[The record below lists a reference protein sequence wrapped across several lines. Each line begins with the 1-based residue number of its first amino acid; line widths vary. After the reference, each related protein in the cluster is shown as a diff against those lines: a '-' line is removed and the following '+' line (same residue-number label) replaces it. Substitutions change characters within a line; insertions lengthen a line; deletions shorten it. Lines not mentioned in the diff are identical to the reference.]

1 MQEINLVVEQQQG
14 VINTNFDEIRA
25 RLSEGLE
32 EYKNMVFTEDTKKEA
47 KETVASLRKLKTAVD
62 GERKRI
68 KKDYMAPYDTFDAQ
82 VKELT
87 KLIDEPINLIDGQ
100 IKAFE
105 QKRLEEKR
113 ELIQG
118 IYDGVMDCHKEVAE
132 FVPLDRIYDTKW
144 ENATTTKK
152 AITEA
157 IIGRVQAVEKD
168 LATIR
173 EMESEFEDK
182 GIEIYKVSLEL
193 SDAIATMNR
202 YQKQK
207 EEILRR
213 QEEAKRLAELE
224 EQKKV
229 AEKVVEK
236 PEEPAPAV
244 KVEESPKFVEPEE
257 TLFNAT
263 YEVKADA
270 FQIVKLEYAMRE
282 YDIAFRRVQ

>member
-1 MQEINLVVEQQQG
+1 MQEINLVVEQQQE

-82 VKELT
+82 VKDLT
-87 KLIDEPINLIDGQ
+87 KLIDELINLIDGQ

-118 IYDGVMDCHKEVAE
+118 IYEGVMDCHKEASE

-157 IIGRVQAVEKD
+157 IIQRVQAVEKD

-182 GIEIYKVSLEL
+182 GIEIYKVSLDL

-213 QEEAKRLAELE
+213 QEEEAKRLAELE
-224 EQKKV
+224 EQK
-229 AEKVVEK
+229 KVVEK

-244 KVEESPKFVEPEE
+244 KVEESPKFIEPEE
-257 TLFNAT
+257 TLFNAM

-270 FQIVKLEYAMRE
+270 FQIVKLESAMRE
-282 YDIAFRRVQ
+282 YGIEFRRVQ

>member
-14 VINTNFDEIRA
+14 TINTNFDEIKA
-25 RLSEGLE
+25 KLSAGLE

-68 KKDYMAPYDTFDAQ
+68 KKEYMAPCDAFEAQ

-87 KLIDEPINLIDGQ
+87 QLIDEPISFIDGQ
-100 IKAFE
+100 VKAFE

-113 ELIQG
+113 EIIRG
-118 IYDGVMDCHKEVAE
+118 IYDGIIGEHQEASNYIS
-132 FVPLDRIYDTKW
+132 LDRIYDSKW
-144 ENATTTKK
+144 ENATTSNKS
-152 AITEA
+152 ITED
-157 IIGRVQAVEKD
+157 ITERVQAVEKD
-168 LATIR
+168 LHTIQ

-182 GIEIYKVSLEL
+182 GLESYRASLEL

-213 QEEAKRLAELE
+213 QEEEKRRE
-224 EQKKV
+224 EERQAVVQQEV
-229 AEKVVEK
+229 AEEPVQDTSVVEQQVLQ
-236 PEEPAPAV
+236 EAPKSNAKAV
-244 KVEESPKFVEPEE
+244 
-257 TLFNAT
+257 
-263 YEVKADA
+263 YEVDADP
-270 FQIVKLEYAMRE
+270 FQIVQLEAAMRE
-282 YDIAFRRVQ
+282 YGIAFRRVQ

>member
-82 VKELT
+82 VKDLT
-87 KLIDEPINLIDGQ
+87 KLIDEPINIIDGQ

-113 ELIQG
+113 KLIQG
-118 IYDGVMDCHKEVAE
+118 IYEGVMDCHKEVSE

-144 ENATTTKK
+144 ENDTTTKK

-157 IIGRVQAVEKD
+157 IIQRVQAVEKD

-173 EMESEFEDK
+173 GMESEFEDK
-182 GIEIYKVSLEL
+182 GIEIYKVSLDL
-193 SDAIATMNR
+193 SDAIATMNH

-213 QEEAKRLAELE
+213 QEEEAKRLAELE
-224 EQKKV
+224 EQK
-229 AEKVVEK
+229 KVVEK

-244 KVEESPKFVEPEE
+244 KVEESPKFIEPEE
-257 TLFNAT
+257 TLFNAM

-270 FQIVKLEYAMRE
+270 FQIVKLESAMRE
-282 YDIAFRRVQ
+282 YGIEFRRVQ

>member
-82 VKELT
+82 VKDLT

-118 IYDGVMDCHKEVAE
+118 IYEGVVDCHKEASE

-157 IIGRVQAVEKD
+157 IIERVQAVEKD

-173 EMESEFEDK
+173 GMESEFEDK
-182 GIEIYKVSLEL
+182 GIAIYKVSLDL

-213 QEEAKRLAELE
+213 QEEEAKRLAELE
-224 EQKKV
+224 EQK
-229 AEKVVEK
+229 KVVEK

-244 KVEESPKFVEPEE
+244 KVEESPKFIEPEE
-257 TLFNAT
+257 TLFNAM

-270 FQIVKLEYAMRE
+270 FQIVKLESAMRE
-282 YDIAFRRVQ
+282 YGIEFRRVQ

>member
-32 EYKNMVFTEDTKKEA
+32 EYKNMVFAEDTKKEA

-68 KKDYMAPYDTFDAQ
+68 KKEYMAPYDTFDAQ

-118 IYDGVMDCHKEVAE
+118 IYEGVMDCHKEASE

-152 AITEA
+152 AITES
-157 IIGRVQAVEKD
+157 IIERVQAVEKD

-173 EMESEFEDK
+173 GMESEFEDK
-182 GIEIYKVSLEL
+182 GIEIYKVSLDL

-213 QEEAKRLAELE
+213 QEEEAKRLAELE

-229 AEKVVEK
+229 VEK
-236 PEEPAPAV
+236 LEEPAPAV
-244 KVEESPKFVEPEE
+244 KVEESPKFIEPEE
-257 TLFNAT
+257 TLFNAM

-270 FQIVKLEYAMRE
+270 FQIVKLESVMRE
-282 YDIAFRRVQ
+282 YGIEFRRVQ

>member
-82 VKELT
+82 VKDLT

-118 IYDGVMDCHKEVAE
+118 IYEGVMDCHKEASE

-157 IIGRVQAVEKD
+157 IIQRVQAVEKD

-182 GIEIYKVSLEL
+182 GIEIYKVSLDL

-213 QEEAKRLAELE
+213 QEEEAKRLAELE
-224 EQKKV
+224 EQK
-229 AEKVVEK
+229 KVVEK

-244 KVEESPKFVEPEE
+244 KVEESPKFIEPEE
-257 TLFNAT
+257 TLFNAM

-270 FQIVKLEYAMRE
+270 FQIVKLESAMRE
-282 YDIAFRRVQ
+282 YGIEFRRVQ

>member
-82 VKELT
+82 VKDLT

-118 IYDGVMDCHKEVAE
+118 IYEGVMDCHKEASE

-157 IIGRVQAVEKD
+157 IIQRVQAVEKD

-182 GIEIYKVSLEL
+182 GIEIYKVSLDL

-213 QEEAKRLAELE
+213 QEEEAKRLAELE
-224 EQKKV
+224 EQK
-229 AEKVVEK
+229 KVVEK

-244 KVEESPKFVEPEE
+244 KVEESPKFIEPEE
-257 TLFNAT
+257 TLFNAM
-263 YEVKADA
+263 YEVKTDA
-270 FQIVKLEYAMRE
+270 FQIVKLESAMRE
-282 YDIAFRRVQ
+282 YGIEFRRVQ

>member
-82 VKELT
+82 VKDLT

-118 IYDGVMDCHKEVAE
+118 IYEGVMDCHKEASE

-157 IIGRVQAVEKD
+157 IIERVQAVEKD

-173 EMESEFEDK
+173 GMESEFEDK
-182 GIEIYKVSLEL
+182 GIAIYKVSLDL

-213 QEEAKRLAELE
+213 QEEEAKRLAELE
-224 EQKKV
+224 EQK
-229 AEKVVEK
+229 KVVEK

-244 KVEESPKFVEPEE
+244 KVEESPKFIEPEE
-257 TLFNAT
+257 TLFNAM

-270 FQIVKLEYAMRE
+270 FQIVKLESAMRE
-282 YDIAFRRVQ
+282 YGIEFRRVQ